1 MQFSTLLSGALAL
14 SFVAAAPAQ
23 DSGANSYTINIINN
37 CAQDVWP
44 AVGNDV
50 NSPAMIA
57 YADSGFKLTP
67 GASRTVTVPNLVN
80 AARVFGRT
88 GCDANG
94 MNCAVGD
101 CGSDK
106 CLTKTGVPGVTL
118 AEFSWSA
125 MRLIFYNISLISGFN
140 LPMQIKTVAGNTCKT
155 YTCTS
160 KDCSDDMA
168 YQPWSSKNP
177 CIGCELE
184 QNYEVIFCPKA

>member
-1 MQFSTLLSGALAL
+1 MQFSTLLTSALAI
-14 SFVAAAPAQ
+14 SFAAAAPASA
-23 DSGANSYTINIINN
+23 DGSNSYTIKVINH
-37 CAQDVWP
+37 CAFDVWP
-44 AVGNDV
+44 ALGNDV
-50 NSPAMIA
+50 NSPVDIA
-57 YADSGFKLTP
+57 YADSGFQLWP
-67 GASRTVTVPNLVN
+67 GADKTITIPNLVN
-80 AARVFGRT
+80 AARLFGRT

-94 MNCAVGD
+94 RNCAVGD

-106 CLTKTGVPGVTL
+106 CLKNTGVPGVTL

-125 MRLIFYNISLISGFN
+125 MRLIFYNISLISGYN
-140 LPMQIKTVAGNTCKT
+140 LPMQIKTVGGDACKT

-177 CIGCELE
+177 CIGCDLA